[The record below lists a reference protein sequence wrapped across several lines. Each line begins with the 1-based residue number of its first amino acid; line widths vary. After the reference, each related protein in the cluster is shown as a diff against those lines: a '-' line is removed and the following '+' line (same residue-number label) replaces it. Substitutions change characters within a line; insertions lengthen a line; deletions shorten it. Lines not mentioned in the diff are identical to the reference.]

1 MNILNT
7 FLQLT
12 SKTYP
17 YGFETELERY
27 LPKEIQKD
35 KWGNYF
41 LKIGESKTIF
51 ASHLDTACK
60 DQVDVQHRIQG
71 NIIKTDGKSVL
82 GADDKAGVVVLLYLI
97 EKKIPGLYYF
107 FIGEEVGC
115 IGSGDASTDVEFF
128 KNYDRIISFDR
139 RGTDSVI
146 TYQSS
151 LRCCSEGFAE
161 SLSKELN
168 KRGLNFKP
176 DNTGVY
182 TDSAEFTSVIPE
194 CTNISVGYYKE
205 HTYAEHQD
213 IEHLRKLCR
222 AAAMV
227 NWENLPTIRNI
238 NSKEYIYNHPH
249 KKSKKVNDDRWDE
262 YYDSRYGDGQR
273 PRTRRSKKK
282 MKVWKNPDYK
292 PKSYFNDLEH
302 EVVGGKIKKLD
313 PLVDYSKKDDFLTK
327 SYSSTFSLSHQ
338 TNYLKPL
345 KPIIFNEK
353 LNDKEL
359 NILAE
364 QYFDLTDEQ
373 DLDFYDYL
381 KKSFSYR
388 ESYL

>member
-17 YGFETELERY
+17 YGFETELEKY
-27 LPKEIQKD
+27 LPKEIKID

-115 IGSGDASTDVEFF
+115 IGSGEASKDVDFF

-161 SLSKELN
+161 SLAKELN
-168 KRGLNFKP
+168 KSGLNFKP
-176 DNTGVY
+176 DDTGVY

-205 HTYAEHQD
+205 HTFQEHQD

-227 NWENLPTIRNI
+227 NWENLPTIRNV

-249 KKSKKVNDDRWDE
+249 RKQRKSHDDRWDE
-262 YYDSRYGDGQR
+262 YYDSRYGNDHR

-292 PKSYFNDLEH
+292 PRAYFNDLDH
-302 EVVGGKIKKLD
+302 QVSSGVVKKID
-313 PLVDYSKKDDFLTK
+313 PLVDYTKEDDILTE
-327 SYSSTFSLSHQ
+327 SFSNTFSLSHK

-345 KPIIFNEK
+345 KPLIFDDK
-353 LNDKEL
+353 LNAEEL
-359 NILAE
+359 DILAE
-364 QYFDLTDEQ
+364 QYFDLKDEQ
-373 DLDFYDYL
+373 DLEFYSYL
-381 KKSFSYR
+381 KGTVNYH
-388 ESYL
+388 ENYL